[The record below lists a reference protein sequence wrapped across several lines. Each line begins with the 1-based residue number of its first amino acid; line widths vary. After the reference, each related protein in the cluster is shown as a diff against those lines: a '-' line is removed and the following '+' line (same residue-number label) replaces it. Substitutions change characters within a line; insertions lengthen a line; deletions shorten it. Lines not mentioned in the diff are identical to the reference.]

1 MLIVSKYGEIKLTR
15 GDTAR
20 LTVTP
25 TIGEGE
31 EKEPYIVKE
40 DDVLTFTVKK
50 NYGDIEPLIEKKIT
64 GSTMFHFEPK
74 DTKDL
79 AFGKYKYDVQLTL
92 PDGDNYTFL
101 DKKEFNI
108 TEEV

>member
-1 MLIVSKYGEIKLTR
+1 MLIVSKYDAVSLTR

-50 NYGDIEPLIEKKIT
+50 NYGDRFRT
-64 GSTMFHFEPK
+64 GIAAP
-74 DTKDL
+74 
-79 AFGKYKYDVQLTL
+79 QLQL
-92 PDGDNYTFL
+92 S
-101 DKKEFNI
+101 K
-108 TEEV
+108 